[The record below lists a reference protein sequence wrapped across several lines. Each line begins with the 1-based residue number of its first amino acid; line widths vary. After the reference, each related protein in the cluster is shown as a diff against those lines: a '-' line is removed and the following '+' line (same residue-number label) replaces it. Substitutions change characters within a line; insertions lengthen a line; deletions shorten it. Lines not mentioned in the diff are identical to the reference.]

1 MCFFL
6 YDPSTSY
13 QALYHLYL
21 AASQKIP
28 LLTQELVE
36 LVGQAASFSGNDGD
50 DSQSQP
56 PEILTELC
64 TGMQQVAAQIELS
77 VELAEA
83 VLDLDRAPRD
93 FMVKATYK
101 DELSQ
106 IQQDIDDNLVEMEE
120 HHAEMNEIWARTAGG
135 GNNNA
140 VRLET
145 ESGTMEWQFRL
156 TDTNCSKILQ
166 KQLGS
171 TVTVHRIL
179 KNGVYFSTKRLRE
192 LSSARLQFSSEY
204 DRQQRVVVLDALKVA
219 ATYSSILQRASEY
232 VAQIDAL
239 ASLAHMAAYNA
250 QGYCRPILTDSEDNG
265 NGIVLKGA
273 RHPCVELQENVEF
286 IPNDVDL
293 VFGESS
299 FKIVTGPNMGG
310 VRHHDFLGSLP
321 FCAVSLFSL

>member
-1 MCFFL
+1 
-6 YDPSTSY
+6 
-13 QALYHLYL
+13 LYL
-21 AASQKIP
+21 VASQKIP

-36 LVGQAASFSGNDGD
+36 LVGQGAPLPSDDGD
-50 DSQSQP
+50 DTYQP
-56 PEILTELC
+56 PEILQELC

-106 IQQDIDDNLVEMEE
+106 IQQDIDDNLVEVED
-120 HHAEMNEIWARTAGG
+120 HLAEMNEIWARAAGG
-135 GNNNA
+135 GGGNSNNNA

-145 ESGTMEWQFRL
+145 ESGTLEWQFRL
-156 TDTNCSKILQ
+156 PDTNCSKILQ
-166 KQLGS
+166 KQLGN

-192 LSSARLQFSSEY
+192 LSSARLQLRSEF
-204 DRQQRVVVLDALKVA
+204 DRQQRVVVLDAMKVA
-219 ATYSSILQRASEY
+219 ATYTSILQRASEY
-232 VAQIDAL
+232 VAHMDAL

-250 QGYCRPILTDSEDNG
+250 QGYCRPILTDDDGEANG

-310 VRHHDFLGSLP
+310 VRCNNVMTFLNLGLCHSS
-321 FCAVSLFSL
+321 AFSH

>member
-1 MCFFL
+1 
-6 YDPSTSY
+6 
-13 QALYHLYL
+13 LYL
-21 AASQKIP
+21 VASQKIP
-28 LLTQELVE
+28 SLTQELTE
-36 LVGQAASFSGNDGD
+36 LLGQAPLTPAAD
-50 DSQSQP
+50 DDEDYQNR
-56 PEILTELC
+56 PEVLQEVC
-64 TGMQQVAAQIELS
+64 TGLQQVAAQIELS

-93 FMVKATYK
+93 FMVKASYK

-106 IQQDIDDNLVEMEE
+106 IQQDIDNNMAEVEQ
-120 HHAEMNEIWARTAGG
+120 HHAEMNDIWAQAAGLSSG
-135 GNNNA
+135 GNSNA

-145 ESGTMEWQFRL
+145 ESGTSEWQFRL
-156 TDTNCSKILQ
+156 ADTNSSKILQ
-166 KQLGS
+166 QQLGS

-192 LSSARLQFSSEY
+192 LSCAKQQLNTEY
-204 DRQQRVVVLDALKVA
+204 DRQQRVVVRDAMKVA
-219 ATYSSILQRASEY
+219 ATYHAILEKASEY

-239 ASLAHMAAYNA
+239 ASLAHMAAYNS
-250 QGYCRPILTDSEDNG
+250 QGYCRPILTDGEENG
-265 NGIVLKGA
+265 MGIVLKGA

-310 VRHHDFLGSLP
+310 VSFNRMVLLEL
-321 FCAVSLFSL
+321 SLFSLSLTR